1 MYPVVVVQAIRR
13 FLSTRECTSNDVVNR
28 RVLNASVPEEVIPLI
43 CQHIPVVILFD
54 IFMYP

>member
-1 MYPVVVVQAIRR
+1 MSVLVVVVVQAIRR

-43 CQHIPVVILFD
+43 C
-54 IFMYP
+54 